1 MDLNR
6 CLPARYSQCPVF
18 ATARQKMVDGQL
30 SHVSVVEPWH
40 FPCQPIGAGGFQGPS
55 SPGAPVCRSGADEV
69 RCGIRQ
75 PGDRPAGGTDRDVVA
90 AIVVP
95 GMTIIDG
102 IVRTQRTRNTPPA
115 GEGAGDRGT
124 AAVEYRACLI
134 SPDLGER

>member
-1 MDLNR
+1 M
-6 CLPARYSQCPVF
+6 
-18 ATARQKMVDGQL
+18 
-30 SHVSVVEPWH
+30 
-40 FPCQPIGAGGFQGPS
+40 
-55 SPGAPVCRSGADEV
+55 
-69 RCGIRQ
+69 
-75 PGDRPAGGTDRDVVA
+75 VA